1 MSKSGRRGEISRRR
15 ISGDAFHVFS
25 LNYGLL
31 KMLRTRSILRRF
43 YAFRFQLSPSWAP
56 YRNPPR
62 SCKQKF
68 ARYGCG
74 AHVFLSPAFGPN
86 SALFGNLPSAIS
98 KPLPAKFGMGS
109 FISCENF
116 RFCAVVFCVLG
127 DSDFLKFLY
136 ASSGKFRPV
145 SFCPLKI
152 PLNCERGGQTRR
164 ARRVPA
170 KCALV
175 RLKSSFAT
183 IGVFFFADG
192 FAFVCGGRKA
202 LARYGFAGNLCAPKE
217 TFFRGRKIKNL
228 FSIHNKK
235 S

>member
-1 MSKSGRRGEISRRR
+1 MFHCSAPNSAIFIWSFRIPKSFRGGIALSNIAVRAIVAAVAKMSKSGRRGEISRRR

-31 KMLRTRSILRRF
+31 KMLRTRGILRRF
-43 YAFRFQLSPSWAP
+43 YAFRFQRSPSWAP

-136 ASSGKFRPV
+136 ASSGKFRP
-145 SFCPLKI
+145 
-152 PLNCERGGQTRR
+152 
-164 ARRVPA
+164 A
-170 KCALV
+170 
-175 RLKSSFAT
+175 
-183 IGVFFFADG
+183 FFFARLK
-192 FAFVCGGRKA
+192 F
-202 LARYGFAGNLCAPKE
+202 L
-217 TFFRGRKIKNL
+217 
-228 FSIHNKK
+228 
-235 S
+235 

>member
-1 MSKSGRRGEISRRR
+1 MENSVWSVSAAGSRHFQHSLRFCRRKAGGVRAA
-15 ISGDAFHVFS
+15 AFHVFP

-31 KMLRTRSILRRF
+31 KMFRTRGILRRF

-74 AHVFLSPAFGPN
+74 AHVFLSPAFGPD

-136 ASSGKFRPV
+136 ASSGKFRP
-145 SFCPLKI
+145 
-152 PLNCERGGQTRR
+152 
-164 ARRVPA
+164 A
-170 KCALV
+170 
-175 RLKSSFAT
+175 
-183 IGVFFFADG
+183 FFFARLK
-192 FAFVCGGRKA
+192 F
-202 LARYGFAGNLCAPKE
+202 L
-217 TFFRGRKIKNL
+217 
-228 FSIHNKK
+228 
-235 S
+235 

>member
-1 MSKSGRRGEISRRR
+1 MSKSGREGEISRRR

-31 KMLRTRSILRRF
+31 KMLRTRGILRRF

-62 SCKQKF
+62 SCKLKF

-74 AHVFLSPAFGPN
+74 AHVFLSPAFGPD

-116 RFCAVVFCVLG
+116 RFCAVALCVLG

-136 ASSGKFRPV
+136 ASSGKFRPAFF
-145 SFCPLKI
+145 FCPLKI

-183 IGVFFFADG
+183 IRRFFFSRTVSPS
-192 FAFVCGGRKA
+192 FAAGGR
-202 LARYGFAGNLCAPKE
+202 L
-217 TFFRGRKIKNL
+217 
-228 FSIHNKK
+228 
-235 S
+235 

>member
-1 MSKSGRRGEISRRR
+1 MLFDFSARRRGRPIVIRRGLANKNSRAMVAGRM
-15 ISGDAFHVFS
+15 F
-25 LNYGLL
+25 
-31 KMLRTRSILRRF
+31 
-43 YAFRFQLSPSWAP
+43 
-56 YRNPPR
+56 
-62 SCKQKF
+62 
-68 ARYGCG
+68 
-74 AHVFLSPAFGPN
+74 FLSPAFGPD

-136 ASSGKFRPV
+136 ASSGKFRPA
-145 SFCPLKI
+145 FFFYPLKI

-183 IGVFFFADG
+183 IRRFFR
-192 FAFVCGGRKA
+192 GRFRLRLRRA
-202 LARYGFAGNLCAPKE
+202 EGLARCGFAGNLCAPKE
-217 TFFRGRKIKNL
+217 TFFGEEKLKIFAIFFNNNNNYYYCK
-228 FSIHNKK
+228 
-235 S
+235 